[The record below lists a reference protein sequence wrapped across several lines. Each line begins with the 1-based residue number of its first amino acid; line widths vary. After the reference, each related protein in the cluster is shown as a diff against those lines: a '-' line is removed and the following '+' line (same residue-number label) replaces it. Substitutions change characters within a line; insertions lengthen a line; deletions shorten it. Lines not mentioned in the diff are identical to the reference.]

1 MWSNVSHYCQSWCA
15 CILYLYCVLESLTW
29 AAVSISIVFDQM
41 TLIMNKVQWQI
52 KHYWYYV
59 CGCTKSCWLTWYRS
73 DLGKL
78 NMLNTHL
85 LDLMSWILLENKEEE
100 AWARTTWWVW
110 GCCWRCWWRRWWRC
124 WWRRWRW
131 WWRCWWRRWQWWW
144 RWRTLKRGNVCAT
157 SSIRINRR
165 LLNSSLAD
173 FLHDILLTIKCSS
186 ALLRYCSDTFKHWYY
201 HVTWAKVK
209 CLTSLASLVKI
220 WSARSLV

>member
-1 MWSNVSHYCQSWCA
+1 MPGDHIYGDNVVAFADKVATMWSNVSHYCQSWCA

-110 GCCWRCWWRRWWRC
+110 GCFWRCWWRRWW
-124 WWRRWRW
+124 
-131 WWRCWWRRWQWWW
+131 WRCWW

-173 FLHDILLTIKCSS
+173 FLHDILLT
-186 ALLRYCSDTFKHWYY
+186 T
-201 HVTWAKVK
+201 
-209 CLTSLASLVKI
+209 TSLASFVKI